1 MRPAGCFP
9 RLPPWPARHTK
20 VRMKALSLCTALL
33 LSPALLLTAAD
44 KKGALNQPPPG
55 FTALFNGTDFT
66 GWKLPDGDNGHWKVI
81 NGVIDYDAQS
91 EAKGDKN
98 LWTEK
103 EFKDFTLRI
112 DWRIKETTGLYP
124 VPTVLPDGT
133 HAKGPD
139 GKDIITPTANADS
152 GIYLR
157 GTSKAQLNIWC
168 WPIGSGE
175 VYGYRMDKN
184 QPPEV
189 RAGVTPKVKADK
201 PVGEWNTFEITM
213 KGDRL
218 TVLLNGKTVLD
229 NAQLPGVPEK
239 GALALQHHGGKNA
252 KTGEMSPASS
262 LLQFRN
268 ISIKEL

>member
-1 MRPAGCFP
+1 MINQL
-9 RLPPWPARHTK
+9 RLP
-20 VRMKALSLCTALL
+20 LL
-33 LSPALLLTAAD
+33 AVLVACLASGCATPQT
-44 KKGALNQPPPG
+44 GG
-55 FTALFNGTDFT
+55 FTPLFNGRDLS
-66 GWKLPDGDNGHWKVI
+66 GWKVPDGDGGHWKVL

-103 EFKDFTLRI
+103 EFKDFTLRL

-133 HAKGPD
+133 HKEGPD
-139 GKDIITPTANADS
+139 GKDIITPTPNADS

-157 GTSKAQLNIWC
+157 GSSKAQLNIWC

-189 RAGVTPKVKADK
+189 RAGVTPKVRADK
-201 PVGEWNTFEITM
+201 PVSEWNTFEITM

-218 TVLLNGKTVLD
+218 TVVLNGKTVLD
-229 NAQLPGVPEK
+229 RAQLPGVPEK
-239 GALALQHHGGKNA
+239 GPIALQHHGGKNA